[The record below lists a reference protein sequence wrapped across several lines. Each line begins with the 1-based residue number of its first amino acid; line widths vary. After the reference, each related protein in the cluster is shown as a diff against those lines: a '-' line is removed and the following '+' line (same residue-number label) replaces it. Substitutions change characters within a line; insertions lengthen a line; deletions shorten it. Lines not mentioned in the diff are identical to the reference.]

1 MPVEWRGLATGAT
14 LVGPYEAPCGG
25 GGMSQTVTREIAL
38 GDVGRA
44 GPRPD
49 TVLRLDWSESDPL
62 AVVLVVAAKP
72 SHPSLLRG
80 RWVVL
85 RDRLAGAVAGT
96 DVDTPTAA
104 GHVQINLHGEQATL
118 TLRGATLP
126 CVVTIPVAPLRSFL
140 AETAAI
146 VPPGGEGCAA
156 ALEAELSRMLGR
168 GGSGGP
174 MGSAG
179 D

>member
-1 MPVEWRGLATGAT
+1 
-14 LVGPYEAPCGG
+14 
-25 GGMSQTVTREIAL
+25 MSQTVTREIAL

-85 RDRLAGAVAGT
+85 RDRLAGALAGAET
-96 DVDTPTAA
+96 EAPSTA
-104 GHVQINLHGEQATL
+104 GHVQINLHGELATL

-126 CVVTIPVAPLRSFL
+126 CVVTIPVAPLRAFL

-146 VPPGGEGCAA
+146 VPPGGERCSA
-156 ALEAELSRMLGR
+156 ALELELARMLGR
-168 GGSGGP
+168 DGTGP
-174 MGSAG
+174 TGSAG

>member
-1 MPVEWRGLATGAT
+1 
-14 LVGPYEAPCGG
+14 
-25 GGMSQTVTREIAL
+25 MSQTVTREIAL
-38 GDVGRA
+38 GDIGRG

-62 AVVLVVAAKP
+62 AVILVVAAKP

-85 RDRLAGAVAGT
+85 RDRLAGALAGT
-96 DVDTPTAA
+96 DTDVPTAA
-104 GHVQINLHGEQATL
+104 GHVQISLHGEQATL
-118 TLRGATLP
+118 TLRGAALP
-126 CVVTIPVAPLRSFL
+126 CVVTIPVAPLRAFL

-146 VPPGGEGCAA
+146 VPPGGEGCTA

-168 GGSGGP
+168 GGTGSSGP
-174 MGSAG
+174 TGSAG

>member
-1 MPVEWRGLATGAT
+1 MT
-14 LVGPYEAPCGG
+14 
-25 GGMSQTVTREIAL
+25 QTVTREITL
-38 GDVGRA
+38 GDAGRA
-44 GPRPD
+44 GRVPD
-49 TVLRLDWSESDPL
+49 TVLRLHWSEADPL

-85 RDRLAGAVAGT
+85 RDRMAEVLAGALA
-96 DVDTPTAA
+96 DVPVVA
-104 GHVQINLHGEQATL
+104 GHVQISVHGEQVTL

-126 CVVTIPVAPLRSFL
+126 CVVTTPAAPLRAFL

-156 ALEAELSRMLGR
+156 ALEAELARMLGPDSP
-168 GGSGGP
+168 GSRT
-174 MGSAG
+174 S
-179 D
+179 

>member
-1 MPVEWRGLATGAT
+1 MT
-14 LVGPYEAPCGG
+14 
-25 GGMSQTVTREIAL
+25 QTVTREIAL
-38 GDVGRA
+38 GDAGRS
-44 GPRPD
+44 GRGPD
-49 TVLRLDWSESDPL
+49 TVLRLHWSEADPL

-85 RDRLAGAVAGT
+85 RDRMTEVLAGAGSGAAGGGA
-96 DVDTPTAA
+96 DMPAAA
-104 GHVQINLHGEQATL
+104 GHVQISVHGEQVTL

-126 CVVTIPVAPLRSFL
+126 CVVTTAAGPLRAFL

-156 ALEAELSRMLGR
+156 ALDAELARMLNG
-168 GGSGGP
+168 
-174 MGSAG
+174 
-179 D
+179 